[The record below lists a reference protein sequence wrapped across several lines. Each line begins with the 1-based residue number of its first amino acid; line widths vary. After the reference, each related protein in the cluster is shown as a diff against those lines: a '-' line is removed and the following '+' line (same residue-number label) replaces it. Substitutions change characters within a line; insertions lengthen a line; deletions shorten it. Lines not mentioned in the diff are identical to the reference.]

1 MKLSELIYECVK
13 VSTGYG
19 DPSFTYKS
27 FITQEA
33 KFNPDYSSSIVRVFP
48 DVNSFF
54 QRLSTLGKIERLTR
68 GKAKQTFAK
77 TMAFGSRKS
86 LPCSKSGT
94 LALTT

>member
-48 DVNSFF
+48 DVN
-54 QRLSTLGKIERLTR
+54 
-68 GKAKQTFAK
+68 
-77 TMAFGSRKS
+77 
-86 LPCSKSGT
+86 
-94 LALTT
+94 